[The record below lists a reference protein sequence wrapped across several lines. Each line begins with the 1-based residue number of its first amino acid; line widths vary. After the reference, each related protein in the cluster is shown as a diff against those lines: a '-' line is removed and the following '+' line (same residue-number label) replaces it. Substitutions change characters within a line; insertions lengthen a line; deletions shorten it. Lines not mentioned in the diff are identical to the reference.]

1 MRNKFFKNILI
12 VLGVLCMATVTACDK
27 KDDVAK
33 KLTEDGIYL
42 EFKTTMGDFA
52 CKIYYDRVP
61 LIAANIIGLAEG
73 SLEFT
78 DVNTKEQVKR
88 PFYNGLIF
96 HRIIDGFMIQGGCPL
111 GMGYG
116 GPGYSVI
123 DQFDPSLK
131 HDSEGVL
138 SMANSGADT
147 NGSQFF
153 ITLAPQPHLDG
164 KHVVF
169 GKVVE
174 GMQVVRNIG
183 KVKTD
188 PRTNK
193 PFADVVMKEVKV
205 IRNGDAAKAF
215 DVAAEMAKQD
225 EIKAGRITKLL
236 EQLGADTR
244 KMVKDEKTGM
254 EYIVMK
260 EGSGRTPNK
269 GEKIKAHYT
278 GYFVTGQ
285 VFDSSVRRGEPF
297 EFNVGQGQVIE
308 GWDIA
313 LMQMKKGEKRVII
326 LPYYLAY
333 GERGYPGAIPPKAT
347 LIFEVELVDLEK

>member
-1 MRNKFFKNILI
+1 MKKLFKNILI
-12 VLGVLCMATVTACDK
+12 LLGVLIMVTVTACDK
-27 KDDVAK
+27 KGDVAK

-42 EFKTTMGDFA
+42 VFNTTMGDFA
-52 CKIYYDRVP
+52 CKVYYDRVP

-147 NGSQFF
+147 NGSQFL

-169 GKVVE
+169 GKVTK
-174 GMQVVRNIG
+174 GMEVVKEIESL
-183 KVKTD
+183 KTD
-188 PRTNK
+188 GDDK
-193 PFADVVMKEVKV
+193 PEEDVIIENCGEIKDGEEIDPERSKV
-205 IRNGDAAKAF
+205 IE
-215 DVAAEMAKQD
+215 AEK
-225 EIKAGRITKLL
+225 EKKL
-236 EQLGADTR
+236 EERR
-244 KMVKDEKTGM
+244 KE
-254 EYIVMK
+254 
-260 EGSGRTPNK
+260 
-269 GEKIKAHYT
+269 
-278 GYFVTGQ
+278 
-285 VFDSSVRRGEPF
+285 
-297 EFNVGQGQVIE
+297 
-308 GWDIA
+308 
-313 LMQMKKGEKRVII
+313 
-326 LPYYLAY
+326 
-333 GERGYPGAIPPKAT
+333 
-347 LIFEVELVDLEK
+347 LEKERKEREEKEREEKEKKEKEEKEKEEKEKKEKEKED

>member
-1 MRNKFFKNILI
+1 MKKLFKNILI

-147 NGSQFF
+147 NGS
-153 ITLAPQPHLDG
+153 
-164 KHVVF
+164 
-169 GKVVE
+169 
-174 GMQVVRNIG
+174 
-183 KVKTD
+183 
-188 PRTNK
+188 
-193 PFADVVMKEVKV
+193 
-205 IRNGDAAKAF
+205 
-215 DVAAEMAKQD
+215 
-225 EIKAGRITKLL
+225 
-236 EQLGADTR
+236 
-244 KMVKDEKTGM
+244 
-254 EYIVMK
+254 
-260 EGSGRTPNK
+260 
-269 GEKIKAHYT
+269 
-278 GYFVTGQ
+278 
-285 VFDSSVRRGEPF
+285 
-297 EFNVGQGQVIE
+297 
-308 GWDIA
+308 
-313 LMQMKKGEKRVII
+313 
-326 LPYYLAY
+326 
-333 GERGYPGAIPPKAT
+333 
-347 LIFEVELVDLEK
+347 